1 MSRTVV
7 CYLERAAGG
16 SLIRRVRLVGEG
28 GPTGLDR
35 TWTAPSLSVGGSG
48 AGGVGEGEGGGGGG
62 GGGGSSN
69 EAVNHTRAAARWV
82 ADTLGTLGT
91 KRLAMLCLD
100 PDGSLCTWLSAPS
113 ADPTVIQATLAQP
126 DTEGDVG
133 GGGAARLLALGAGSS
148 GGFGAGDAS
157 LQALATM
164 ERPSGRGRSR
174 AAETGKKRLAVLAV
188 PDVPVRVFLDELDSR
203 GVEVDQV
210 ISLWHALAMAW
221 DPSRPE
227 PGEQS
232 AERVVATVSPA
243 AAIVAVDPL
252 GRLVWA
258 WSQSGQLVAGGQ
270 MRLRTIAGSTPDP
283 SPVGDELAEAG
294 GTGGGEGAARRV
306 ETGEVSRAPSAVE
319 FTVAD
324 TGRLVLDWL
333 SWSAQLGHCPQ
344 RVACLGPAPVA
355 GVDTLPDPGLV
366 GRSLGEAWPSAT
378 VGVAVHDDPVGATL
392 HRLLTHDIVRE
403 HRRAAELEVATGSDD
418 PRASLVALSAR
429 PGRVDRRMHTWAAVG
444 VAAIAVVVGA
454 VGWKFHAAAV
464 RADQS
469 IEEANERRRD
479 ALESMKG
486 QVAGIQASTNPR
498 QDLQNEIDRL
508 TKQNN
513 AIKAPRPLLTEM
525 AALLNA
531 IAGHDEVKIDR
542 FDLNPITGIVNLR
555 VPDAETGPRIL
566 EQIKKLPM
574 FMKWDGSTP
583 GGGEGMN
590 PGGERRYNLQGLAT
604 AGGGR

>member
-7 CYLERAAGG
+7 CYLERVAGG

-35 TWTAPSLSVGGSG
+35 SWTAPALTVA
-48 AGGVGEGEGGGGGG
+48 AGGDGGEGEGGGGVGPGG
-62 GGGGSSN
+62 

-82 ADTLGTLGT
+82 ADMLGTLGT
-91 KRLAMLCLD
+91 RRLAMLCLD

-113 ADPTVIQATLAQP
+113 ADPTVIRATLVQP
-126 DTEGDVG
+126 DADGELG

-148 GGFGAGDAS
+148 AGFGAGDAS

-164 ERPSGRGRSR
+164 DRPSGRGRSR
-174 AAETGKKRLAVLAV
+174 AAEAGKKRLAVMAV
-188 PDVPVRVFLDELDSR
+188 PDAPVRVFLDELDSR

-210 ISLWHALAMAW
+210 VSLWHALAMAW
-221 DPSRPE
+221 DPGRPE
-227 PGEQS
+227 PGEPG

-270 MRLRTIAGSTPDP
+270 MRLRTVAGGPASAAGAGAPA
-283 SPVGDELAEAG
+283 GDELAGVPEAG
-294 GTGGGEGAARRV
+294 TARRV
-306 ETGEVSRAPSAVE
+306 EADSERPDGRGPEGAVE

-344 RVACLGPAPVA
+344 RVACLGPAPVSGA
-355 GVDTLPDPGLV
+355 DALPDPGLI

-392 HRLLTHDIVRE
+392 RRLLSHDIASE

-418 PRASLVALSAR
+418 PRAALVSLSAR
-429 PGRVDRRMHTWAAVG
+429 PGRVDRRMHTWVAVG
-444 VAAIAVVVGA
+444 VAAIALVVGS
-454 VGWKFHAAAV
+454 VGWKFHRAAV
-464 RADQS
+464 RADRS
-469 IEEANERRRD
+469 IQEANERRRD
-479 ALESMKG
+479 ALASMKG
-486 QVAGIQASTNPR
+486 VVAGIEASTNPR

-531 IAGHDEVKIDR
+531 IAGHDDVKIDR
-542 FDLNPITGIVNLR
+542 FDLNPITGVVNLR

-583 GGGEGMN
+583 AGGMN

>member
-7 CYLERAAGG
+7 CYLERVAGG

-35 TWTAPSLSVGGSG
+35 SWTAPSLTVTGGGG
-48 AGGVGEGEGGGGGG
+48 AEVEGGGDS
-62 GGGGSSN
+62 GSSN

-82 ADTLGTLGT
+82 ADTLSTLGT
-91 KRLAMLCLD
+91 RRLAMLCVD

-126 DTEGDVG
+126 DSDGETV
-133 GGGAARLLALGAGSS
+133 GGGAARLLALGAGST
-148 GGFGAGDAS
+148 GTFGAGDAS

-164 ERPSGRGRSR
+164 ERPSGGGKSR
-174 AAETGKKRLAVLAV
+174 AATAGKQRFAVLAV
-188 PDVPVRVFLDELDSR
+188 PDAPVRVFLDELDSR

-210 ISLWHALAMAW
+210 VSLWHALAMAW

-232 AERVVATVSPA
+232 ADRVVATMSPA

-270 MRLRTIAGSTPDP
+270 MRLRTIAGSAPEPD
-283 SPVGDELAEAG
+283 DLAAADQ
-294 GTGGGEGAARRV
+294 TGSARRM
-306 ETGEVSRAPSAVE
+306 ASAEGSKSASVVE
-319 FTVAD
+319 FTGAD

-355 GVDTLPDPGLV
+355 GMDALPDPGLI

-378 VGVAVHDDPVGATL
+378 VGVAVHDDPIGATL
-392 HRLLTHDIVRE
+392 QRLLTHDIAQE
-403 HRRAAELEVATGSDD
+403 HRRAAELAVATGSDD
-418 PRASLVALSAR
+418 PRAALVNLSSR
-429 PGRVDRRMHTWAAVG
+429 PGRVDRRMHTWVAIG

-454 VGWKFHAAAV
+454 MGWKLHRAAV
-464 RADQS
+464 KADQS
-469 IEEANERRRD
+469 IEEANERRRE
-479 ALESMKG
+479 ALASMKD
-486 QVAGIQASTNPR
+486 QVAGIEASTNPR

-513 AIKAPRPLLTEM
+513 AIKAPRPLLAEM
-525 AALLNA
+525 ASLLNT
-531 IAGHDEVKIDR
+531 IAAHDDVKIDR
-542 FDLNPITGIVNLR
+542 FDLNPITGVVNLR
-555 VPDAETGPRIL
+555 VPDAETGPKIL
-566 EQIKKLPM
+566 EELLKLPL
-574 FMKWDGSTP
+574 FMKWTGSTP
-583 GGGEGMN
+583 GGAMN
-590 PGGERRYNLQGLAT
+590 MGAERRYNLQGLAT
-604 AGGGR
+604 SDSRSGGGN